1 MASIEK
7 YKTNAGDQRWLV
19 RYDIHTN
26 GKRIQKKKSFSS
38 AKAAKDFAATT
49 EAAILSGRY
58 ADAKGI
64 TVREYL
70 MTWLDTYTTNV
81 RDNSKRG
88 YISAINNQLVPRI
101 GGEKLDG
108 LTTAKI
114 QWAYNDILATE
125 YQPAKYRE
133 INGLKT
139 LEKPA
144 KTYSP
149 KTVRNAH
156 NVLYM
161 ALEQARKEG
170 LLYRN
175 PADDVKLP
183 AAKPIEYTI
192 PTPEQLQRLLD
203 ALKEADCYLAILTC
217 ALLAC
222 RRGESLGLYWSDIDF
237 NLNTV
242 TFKRALIVNNLTNTV
257 EVGDLKTTNSCRTV
271 PLPSSLK
278 TALLKLKEENEIALK
293 NAGSHFIS
301 SPFVFTTVQGKPFR
315 PDSISQAFKRAATR
329 AGLPTMRLHDLRHAG
344 VSYMLAAGVDPK
356 TVSGFV
362 GHSTAQFTLNQY
374 AHVMEQ
380 AKQSAGAMLEN
391 IITSNNQAR

>member
-7 YKTNAGDQRWLV
+7 YKTSTGAQRWLV
-19 RYDIHTN
+19 RYDVHIN
-26 GKRIQKKKSFSS
+26 GRRVQKKRSFTTS
-38 AKAAKDFAATT
+38 KEAKDFAATT

-64 TVREYL
+64 TLGQYL
-70 MTWLDTYTTNV
+70 TTWLDTYTTNI

-88 YISAINNQLVPRI
+88 YTSAINKQLIPRI

-108 LTTAKI
+108 LTTARI

-125 YQPAKYRE
+125 YQPAKYEDRE
-133 INGLKT
+133 GLRV
-139 LEKPA
+139 LLKPA

-156 NVLYM
+156 GVLYM

-170 LLYRN
+170 LIYRN
-175 PADDVKLP
+175 PAEDVKLP
-183 AAKPIEYTI
+183 SSRPVEYTI
-192 PTPEQLQRLLD
+192 PAPEQLQRLLGELGQ
-203 ALKEADCYLAILTC
+203 AECYLAILTC

-222 RRGESLGLYWSDIDF
+222 RRGEALGLYWSDIDF
-237 NLNTV
+237 EAGTV

-257 EVGDLKTTNSCRTV
+257 EVGELKTKNSRRTV
-271 PLPSSLK
+271 PLPDALRA
-278 TALLKLKEENEIALK
+278 ALLAVKEEKQRAAK
-293 NAGSHFIS
+293 VAGHHVVS

-315 PDSISQAFKRAATR
+315 PDSISQAFKRAAAR
-329 AGLPTMRLHDLRHAG
+329 AGLPDMRLHDLRHTG
-344 VSYMLAAGVDPK
+344 ISYMLAEGADPK

-362 GHSTAQFTLNQY
+362 GHATAQFTLNQY

-380 AKQSAGAMLEN
+380 AKKKAGALLEN
-391 IITSNNQAR
+391 KILLPGQ